1 MTREVFT
8 LLCLAVVIPAAAQT
22 IGSCPVFAANNVWN
36 ARIDTLPVHPKSSAY
51 VNSIGPTSTSH
62 ADFGS
67 GLWQGAPIGI
77 PFVTVPGSQPKVPV
91 SFLYASESDP
101 GPYPI
106 PPTVPIEGG
115 SSSTGD
121 RHIEVIDQTNCILY
135 ELSGAYLQP
144 NGSWTGVAGAVFDLK
159 ANNLRP
165 ATWTSADA
173 AGLPIFPGL
182 ARYDEVAAGVIKHA
196 LRFTAPQT
204 QKAFIWPG
212 RHQASSITDPNYPP
226 MGVRFRLKASF
237 NVGSFSTQTQVLLRA
252 MQQYGMFL
260 ADNGTAWYVGGAPD
274 ERWDNN
280 QLHEFGQL
288 HGTDFEAVDES
299 SLMVDPNSAAVSGGS
314 TPGVLTLSQTSL
326 NFGYSG
332 SMVTS
337 TQTVAL
343 SFNGVSGAS
352 WTASSNQPNITVSP
366 AAGTG
371 NTVLQI
377 TATAGS
383 NGVVTVTAPG
393 VNAAGQVQIYIA
405 SATPGNPYG
414 SFDTPANNTTGIAG
428 AIAVT
433 GWALDSIEVT
443 SVGIWRE
450 RVGSEPVASNGLV
463 YVGDAT
469 FVPGVRSDVQ
479 ASFPNA
485 PLNNRAGWG
494 YMLLTNFLPNSS
506 GGAALGN
513 GTYSLHA
520 VAVNKSGNTFDLGTR
535 TITADN
541 AHASKPFG
549 TIDTPA
555 QGGIISGS
563 AYINFGWALTQS
575 GYNIP
580 VDGSTITVMVDG
592 VAVGHPTYNRYR
604 SDIATVFPGLAN
616 SNGAVGFFSL
626 DTTKLA
632 NGLHTISWVVSDNQG
647 RNDGIGSRYFT
658 VEN

>member
-1 MTREVFT
+1 MSRLADRCQLRLARPKLISRMTREVFT

-343 SFNGVSGAS
+343 AFNGVSGAS

-366 AAGTG
+366 AAML
-371 NTVLQI
+371 VRLRCQFR
-377 TATAGS
+377 
-383 NGVVTVTAPG
+383 GV
-393 VNAAGQVQIYIA
+393 
-405 SATPGNPYG
+405 
-414 SFDTPANNTTGIAG
+414 F
-428 AIAVT
+428 
-433 GWALDSIEVT
+433 
-443 SVGIWRE
+443 
-450 RVGSEPVASNGLV
+450 VAEN
-463 YVGDAT
+463 
-469 FVPGVRSDVQ
+469 
-479 ASFPNA
+479 
-485 PLNNRAGWG
+485 
-494 YMLLTNFLPNSS
+494 
-506 GGAALGN
+506 
-513 GTYSLHA
+513 
-520 VAVNKSGNTFDLGTR
+520 
-535 TITADN
+535 
-541 AHASKPFG
+541 
-549 TIDTPA
+549 
-555 QGGIISGS
+555 
-563 AYINFGWALTQS
+563 
-575 GYNIP
+575 
-580 VDGSTITVMVDG
+580 
-592 VAVGHPTYNRYR
+592 
-604 SDIATVFPGLAN
+604 
-616 SNGAVGFFSL
+616 
-626 DTTKLA
+626 A
-632 NGLHTISWVVSDNQG
+632 NGLLKLLDLERLLQNGHRSARQNPIQHFAVGITGDDNDRQFRIRFLRGIVNVVRRAVRQFQIEKEQIEFLFFERGHRFFDGADNHAAETDFLEENFKQALETFVVIDHEHG
-647 RNDGIGSRYFT
+647 RLSRLVFL
-658 VEN
+658 